1 MKPAAKGTRPF
12 ESGPRPLRVFF
23 ALWPGNAFRSA
34 LAAAAAATLD
44 GVDGRPIAP
53 GNLHVT
59 LAFIG
64 MVPGTALAHLIEVG
78 GNGPWPAVEVSFER
92 LEYWAKPKVVVAMPV
107 SVPAAGREIVER
119 LWQSLESLGF
129 EREMRPW
136 QPHLTLARRVRRPPP
151 ENLRLG
157 PVESTGDAPVWRLA
171 LVESAAHPDGAR
183 YRPLADWPL
192 ETSKG
197 TRTFKGDAPL

>member
-1 MKPAAKGTRPF
+1 MPVKGTRP
-12 ESGPRPLRVFF
+12 SGSGARPLRVFY
-23 ALWPGNAFRSA
+23 ALWPSEVLRLA
-34 LAAAAAATLD
+34 LAAAAATALA
-44 GVDGRPIAP
+44 GVESRPVPP

-78 GNGPWPAVEVSFER
+78 GKGPWPTVEISFER
-92 LEYWAKPKVVVAMPV
+92 LEYWAKPKVVVAMPI
-107 SVPAAGREIVER
+107 SVPAAGQEIVDR
-119 LWQSLESLGF
+119 LWLSLESLGF

-136 QPHLTLARRVRRPPP
+136 LPHLTLARRVRRPPP

-157 PVESTGDAPVWRLA
+157 PAENSGDAPAWRLA

-183 YRPLADWPL
+183 YRPLADWAL
-192 ETSKG
+192 G
-197 TRTFKGDAPL
+197 